1 MYCNVTAVLKA
12 DSLYKQSKNYHAQVY
27 VEECKCTDVESQNVA
42 CRDVHMIM
50 RILWCVR
57 RHEKKM

>member
-27 VEECKCTDVESQNVA
+27 VEECKCTYVESQECSMSRCSHDYAYFVV
-42 CRDVHMIM
+42 CK
-50 RILWCVR
+50 
-57 RHEKKM
+57 ET